1 MKEKI
6 KLFLTEYSR
15 EKLLALFLTIVVY
28 TLAIDINH
36 ESKTYS
42 VKVNV
47 VVAEDQIITSDPL
60 DFVQVKVKG
69 SVFDFA
75 TVNEKDL
82 FITFDLS
89 TKKPG
94 KFTRFF
100 DAGIMPFGEKIRVEK
115 IIPSEIVI
123 RTAKK
128 GQNDKKASV
137 RN

>member
-1 MKEKI
+1 MKEKL

-28 TLAIDINH
+28 TFAIDINH

-42 VKVNV
+42 VKVNI
-47 VVAEDQIITSDPL
+47 VVAQDQTITSEPVE
-60 DFVQVKVKG
+60 FVKVKVKG

-75 TVNEKDL
+75 EVNEKDL
-82 FITFDLS
+82 FVTFDLS

-100 DAGIMPFGEKIRVEK
+100 DAGMMPFDESIKVEK

-128 GQNDKKASV
+128 GQNDKKTSV